1 AGEVRLDG
9 TTLTKAGLGD
19 LRRQIQMVFQDP
31 FASLNPRMTVGQSVA
46 APLIINRVM
55 DAGAARKRVGE
66 LLTMVG
72 LSADMAERYPHEVSG
87 EQRQRIC
94 IARALALNPKIIVV
108 DDAVSALDVAVK
120 TQVLNLMLKLQADLG
135 VAFLSISHDMAVVE
149 RVAHRVAVMHLGE
162 IVEIGPRAA
171 IFDDPRHPYTRRL
184 LSAIPIPDPA

>member
-1 AGEVRLDG
+1 EDVDLTLQPGETLALVGESGCGKSTLGRSIMHLTPPDAGEVRLDG

-72 LSADMAERYPHEVSG
+72 LSADMAERYPHEFSG
-87 EQRQRIC
+87 GQRQRIC
-94 IARALALNPKIIVV
+94 IARALALNPKIIVA
-108 DDAVSALDVAVK
+108 DEAVSALDVAVK

-135 VAFLSISHDMAVVE
+135 VAFLFISHDMAVVE
-149 RVAHRVAVMHLGE
+149 RVAHR
-162 IVEIGPRAA
+162 
-171 IFDDPRHPYTRRL
+171 
-184 LSAIPIPDPA
+184 